1 MISEKIYTG
10 DGSIVTYQ
18 VDWKI
23 PSSSHVNV
31 YVDDVIIPV
40 EDYSIINNSIR
51 FLEAPI
57 AGASIV
63 IRIATSI
70 GELEENP
77 SGTSIV
83 IDDLSGANTIGTVAL
98 NIDNVNT
105 VGTNLQTTN
114 TIGSVATN
122 IGSVASVGSNI
133 GDVTTVAGIADDI
146 SLVVDNLA
154 SITSASTAAT
164 NAANS
169 ALAAS
174 NSADAAAVSALSA
187 SGSATTATTQ
197 AGLAS
202 SSASTASSAA
212 TTATT
217 QAGIATTKAG
227 EALTSAGNAATSE
240 TNAGASATL
249 AGKWANEAEDVVV
262 SGGLYS
268 AYHWAQKASDIVTA
282 GVIDDTTPSLVE
294 AYSSSKV
301 VDLLA
306 TKSDTTH
313 THTAFTGLTV
323 TGLKETSVAMAA
335 NNIDLSLGN
344 LFTKTISGATTLTV
358 NNIPTAGTVG
368 YFILQ
373 LTNGGSATVTWFSGV
388 KWAGGTAPTLTA
400 SGVDVLSFYTI
411 DAGTTWKVIGINK
424 DVK

>member
-10 DGSIVTYQ
+10 DGAIVTYQ

-31 YVDDVIIPV
+31 YVDGVIIPV

-63 IRIATSI
+63 IRVATSI

-114 TIGSVATN
+114 TIGAVATN
-122 IGSVASVGSNI
+122 IGSVTSVGSNI
-133 GDVTTVAGIADDI
+133 GAVTTVAGIADDI
-146 SLVVDNLA
+146 NLVVDNLA
-154 SITSASTAAT
+154 NITAASTAAT
-164 NAANS
+164 TAANS

-227 EALTSAGNAATSE
+227 EALTSAGNASTSE
-240 TNAGASATL
+240 TNANAGAVL

-282 GVIDDTTPSLVE
+282 GVLDDTTPSLIKT
-294 AYSSSKV
+294 YSSSKV
-301 VDLLA
+301 VDLLSYKA
-306 TKSDTTH
+306 PNLNPTL
-313 THTAFTGLTV
+313 TGLREV
-323 TGLKETSVAMAA
+323 SVAMTA
-335 NNIDLSLGN
+335 NDINLSLGN
-344 LFTKTISGATTLTV
+344 LFTKTISGATTITV
-358 NNIPTAGTVG
+358 SNIPASGTVG

-373 LTNGGSATVTWFSGV
+373 LTNAGSATVTWFSGV

-411 DAGTTWKVIGINK
+411 DAGSTWKVVSIQK